1 MKRTSP
7 PPGRV
12 GGDFTIN
19 QLIDK
24 YTKYLYQLHIDKLKE
39 DKILQAQEEK
49 RREVQRAKLT
59 KRHTMRQIDDD
70 DEDDTKK
77 QKKKTEEEKLVAL
90 FGMAI
95 PAGSKEG
102 LDLVRLDSQGDRSED
117 EEEQDEMTIKAN
129 RLRKLIKAK

>member
-24 YTKYLYQLHIDKLKE
+24 YTKYLYQLHCDKLKE
-39 DKILQAQEEK
+39 DKVLQAQEEK
-49 RREVQRAKLT
+49 RREAQHAKLT
-59 KRHTMRQIDDD
+59 KKHTMRKIDE

-77 QKKKTEEEKLVAL
+77 QKKKAEEEKLVAL

-95 PAGSKEG
+95 PADSKEG
-102 LDLVRLDSQGDRSED
+102 LDLVRLDSQVDRSDD